1 MLDPRAHILVV
12 DDQQLI
18 RELAKY
24 SLSQLGYNRVTA
36 VSSVR
41 RAMAELE
48 IKPVHLILSDI
59 NMEGMTGLEFL
70 ARVKQHPRYRK
81 IPFVLVTG
89 EANADNVKQA
99 KNYGASNFLV
109 KPFNVDTLKAMLSKL
124 K

>member
-1 MLDPRAHILVV
+1 MLDLRAHILVV

-24 SLSQLGYNRVTA
+24 SLGQLGYQRVTA

-70 ARVKQHPRYRK
+70 ARVKQHPRYKK

-89 EANADNVKQA
+89 EANMENVKAA
-99 KNYGASNFLV
+99 KKYGAANFLV
-109 KPFNVDTLKAMLSKL
+109 KPFTVDSLKAMLSKF
-124 K
+124 